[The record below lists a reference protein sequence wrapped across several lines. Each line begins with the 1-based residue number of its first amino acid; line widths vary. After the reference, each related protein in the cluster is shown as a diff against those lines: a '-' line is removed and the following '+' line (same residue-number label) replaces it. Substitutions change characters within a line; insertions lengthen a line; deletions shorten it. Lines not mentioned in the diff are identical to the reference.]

1 MGYEG
6 MARIIEV
13 EVNQPNYGKVEL
25 NVSKIIAVVPQ
36 RRMLIFE
43 CVVWYLS
50 QEDFDRVYKAW
61 KR

>member
-13 EVNQPNYGKVEL
+13 EVNRPNYGKVEL
-25 NVSKIIAVVPQ
+25 NISKIIAVVPQ

-43 CVVWYLS
+43 CVVWYLG